1 MGKTLKT
8 VLLACASIG
17 LYTALF
23 ANEAMVIEYY
33 TKGSFYAALPVATVL
48 VFSFVHGAFASQC
61 LETLGITAR
70 KSIAPSPSITKQ
82 KKPAVKKD
90 QRVHLNVK

>member
-1 MGKTLKT
+1 MGKTSKT
-8 VLLACASIG
+8 VLLAAASIG

-23 ANEAMVIEYY
+23 ANEATITEYY
-33 TKGSFYAALPVATVL
+33 TKGSFYAALPVVTAL

-70 KSIAPSPSITKQ
+70 KSTAPSPSITKQ
-82 KKPAVKKD
+82 KQSVVKKD
-90 QRVHLNVK
+90 QRVHLNVN